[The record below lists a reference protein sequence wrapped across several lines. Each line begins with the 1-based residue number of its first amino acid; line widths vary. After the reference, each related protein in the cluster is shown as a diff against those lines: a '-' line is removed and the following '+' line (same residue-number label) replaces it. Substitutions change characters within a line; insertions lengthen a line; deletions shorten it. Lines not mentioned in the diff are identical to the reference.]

1 MSSDVEIVGSG
12 AKYLNRHDMIGLV
25 ARALGSK
32 NKVLL
37 ICDVGDA
44 KCEEETRKY
53 VDALN
58 TAELMGGQDAAE
70 KTISDLQIVVIP
82 FNSLQV
88 AEDVYRSIPHASH
101 FVSLWVEGELYGGA
115 C

>member
-12 AKYLNRHDMIGLV
+12 AKYLSRNCIISMV
-25 ARALGSK
+25 AQALGNE

-37 ICDVGDA
+37 ICDISEA
-44 KCEEETRKY
+44 KCEEDRKKY
-53 VDALN
+53 INSLN
-58 TAELMGGQDAAE
+58 TADLLDGHDAAGV
-70 KTISDLQIVVIP
+70 SLPDLQIVVVP